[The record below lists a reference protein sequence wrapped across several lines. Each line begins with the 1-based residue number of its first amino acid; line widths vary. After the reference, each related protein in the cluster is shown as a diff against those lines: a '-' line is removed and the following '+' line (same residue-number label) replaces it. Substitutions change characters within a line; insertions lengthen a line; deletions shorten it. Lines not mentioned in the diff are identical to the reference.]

1 MGEYEEKRTDNSAAP
16 AANGAGAGAGSPG
29 KELTER
35 DKLAF
40 ARFSAALGSLKGL
53 DLTGIEPTLPPTYKA
68 ARYRT

>member
-16 AANGAGAGAGSPG
+16 AADGAGAGSPG

-40 ARFSAALGSLKGL
+40 ARFSAALGSLQGL
-53 DLTGIEPTLPPTYKA
+53 DLTGIEPILPPTYKA